1 MKQCLYD
8 HGVCFISKG
17 LELFSS
23 GFSRIHSS
31 GSSKPLSLV
40 MKLAQHSCLGTGGG
54 KQRAQGEEREKAP
67 CLGGQEGPTSAQGP
81 SSGPI
86 LGTTEQQAC
95 VGESASIGRPAG
107 AAQEPWGRGTR
118 LCKTLLTRDV
128 TP

>member
-1 MKQCLYD
+1 
-8 HGVCFISKG
+8 
-17 LELFSS
+17 
-23 GFSRIHSS
+23 
-31 GSSKPLSLV
+31 